1 VLTFRH
7 GRGRGARTIS
17 LPFLLALSLGALAA
31 APAHASLPQSH
42 RGQHG
47 ASTSPAAVRRAGAGG
62 LSPAEAAERAGR
74 TGRRVTVS
82 ALTTPNSATTVSPDG
97 TFTVTQ
103 SLVPVRAWRGG
114 HWRPLDAT
122 LRANRN
128 GTISP
133 AVTTTPLVLSGGG
146 RAPLAVL
153 ASGPRQLSLSWP
165 RPLPAPA
172 ISGATATY
180 RNVLP
185 GVNLVLT
192 ADTQGGFSDVVV
204 VTSARA
210 AANPALRSLRLTV
223 TAKGLVLSASKAG
236 NLTAAAGRTAPPLFT
251 AQPPLAWD
259 SAPPP
264 ARMPTSKGPGGIVV
278 NRATG
283 MPAYSSVTAPGAAA
297 RVARVPV
304 TLAGHALTLSP
315 PASVLTGRHVT
326 YPVYIDPTWYSVGT
340 KASDWTQVDKGYPTT
355 TYWNEGSD
363 LQIGQCPASIS
374 PPGACGP
381 GNGVEVARSFV
392 RVPIPSALTSSTQ
405 INNSFMYMTNVS
417 SPSCTATAAQLWT
430 TGGIGSG
437 TDWNNQPGW
446 NSEVQSK
453 SFAYGYTGCGYK
465 ANNVTWDITSIM
477 QRDAADNYTN
487 QTFGIRAANESDN
500 LGWKQ
505 FWSGAKNITT
515 STQYNDPPN
524 NPTARATSPGGSCQ
538 YSASAAPVIGNDDVT
553 FSAAVSDN
561 DGDNSLTTRFLILN
575 SSGSTVYDTKT
586 AGTSVVTG
594 NKTTARLILAR
605 SVMQGLQSGGNST
618 EFTYHW
624 YAITTDDNGLN
635 SNTPAD
641 DCYFKYNPLGPSA
654 PTITVPASGQLGQS
668 VAATFTAPPN
678 CSPTTSP
685 CPVSYVYQTG
695 AHAPVTVTADGGGNW
710 SGTIAVSQV
719 GPIDLT
725 VYALATGGNPG
736 ESATA
741 EFLGTAPATPYADG
755 YFSGGSYPDLLTL
768 GTGAKPSLWLRPG
781 TGNGAVGPATDIGS
795 LGTGLNPG
803 TDGPGDWAGA
813 TVLHGDFTGDGVQDV
828 MAYYPTTGNGV
839 IIAGNGNAS
848 SLAPVSGN
856 VSFAQSGL
864 MASGDTGDTPGQALV
879 GAGNASELSTGTDDM
894 IGVSGDSTNGYELDL
909 YTNGLC
915 AGCAFAGGY
924 GWDETLATQAPDGT
938 ADWQNYALATAQPGG
953 NPGATVLFALDKST
967 GALYESTNPSQS
979 ATSVIGSGN
988 WAQLSVPWGA
998 SPPTLVSADVN
1009 QAGKTELWTLSGGT
1023 ATAYLLNGSALG
1035 GEGAGSPANAP
1046 TNDWALTDGSPV
1058 AQTGTA
1064 TTATDSVTGS
1074 TATLTSG
1081 VTWGDDDY
1089 FSADASFDG
1098 QTGYLTPPSGTI
1110 PGSDTTPSISVWFKT
1125 TATDGVLVSV
1135 QSQAL
1140 SAGSTT
1146 SGGYNP
1152 VIYIGTDGK
1161 LRAEWWNGNAGAP
1174 IASTAAVNDGLWH
1187 HAVLTATGNTQY
1199 LDIDGKLQGTLPG
1212 TVILASLPNLNFG
1225 AGYIGGSW
1233 PTEPHYKQSGNT
1245 GYLDYF
1251 NGELADIT
1259 ASSVPAVTGGYWAYT
1274 AKGNIYNEGGAGW
1287 WGSQANNITNGAGL
1301 AITPDGAGYWL
1312 VTATGTVYAYGD
1324 ATTGTSVPGPACPV
1338 IGAVG
1343 NPTGGYYAYTACG
1356 NIYNEGGAVW
1366 YGSQAGKIT
1375 NGAGLAVTADGGGY
1389 WLITASGTVY
1399 AYGDATTGTSISPA
1413 CSIIGAAGD
1422 PAGGYFAYTACGN
1435 VYQEAGA
1442 VWDGSEAGAITNGAG
1457 LAVTADGG
1465 GYWLITTSG
1474 TVYAYGDATGGTSVS
1489 TSNTL
1494 AGAVGSPAR

>member
-1 VLTFRH
+1 
-7 GRGRGARTIS
+7 
-17 LPFLLALSLGALAA
+17 
-31 APAHASLPQSH
+31 
-42 RGQHG
+42 
-47 ASTSPAAVRRAGAGG
+47 
-62 LSPAEAAERAGR
+62 
-74 TGRRVTVS
+74 VS

-97 TFTVTQ
+97 TFTATESV
-103 SLVPVRAWRGG
+103 LPVRAWRKGR
-114 HWRPLDAT
+114 WLPLSAS
-122 LRANRN
+122 LRANPD
-128 GTISP
+128 GTLSP
-133 AVTTTPLVLSGGG
+133 AVTTTRLALSGGG

-153 ASGPRQLSLSWP
+153 SAGPRQLSLSWP
-165 RPLPAPA
+165 RPLPVPV

-180 RNVLP
+180 RGVLP

-192 ADTQGGFSDVVV
+192 ADKQGGFSDVLV

-210 AANPALRSLRLTV
+210 AANPALRSIRLTV
-223 TAKGLVLSASKAG
+223 AARGLVLSASRAG
-236 NLTAAAGRTAPPLFT
+236 ALTAAAGRTAPPLFG

-264 ARMPTSKGPGGIVV
+264 ASTRTTRGPGGIAVD
-278 NRATG
+278 RATG
-283 MPAYSSVTAPGAAA
+283 VPAHSSVTAPGTSA
-297 RVARVPV
+297 RVTRVPV
-304 TLAGHALTLSP
+304 SLSGHVLTLAP
-315 PASVLTGRHVT
+315 PASALTGKGVA
-326 YPVYIDPTWYSVGT
+326 YPVYIDPTWYSAGA
-340 KASDWTQVDKGYPTT
+340 KASDWTQVDSGFPTT
-355 TYWNEGSD
+355 SYWHESSD
-363 LQIGQCPASIS
+363 MQVGDCPSSIT
-374 PPGACGP
+374 PPSQSC
-381 GNGVEVARSFV
+381 NGMGVARSFFKM
-392 RVPIPSALTSSTQ
+392 PIPAALTGSTV
-405 INNSFMYMTNVS
+405 INSAHVYMTENWA
-417 SPSCTATAAQLWT
+417 PSCTKKSVRLYT
-430 TGGIGSG
+430 TGGISSSTTWNHQPSWASSYLYQDAAFGYSSSCPYTNNDIVWDVSG
-437 TDWNNQPGW
+437 TISGDAGH
-446 NSEVQSK
+446 QS
-453 SFAYGYTGCGYK
+453 TQ
-465 ANNVTWDITSIM
+465 TWGL
-477 QRDAADNYTN
+477 RAADETD
-487 QTFGIRAANESDN
+487 QLA
-500 LGWKQ
+500 WKK
-505 FWSGAKNITT
+505 FKSGGSNITMSVT
-515 STQYNDPPN
+515 YNDPPN

-538 YSASAAPVIGNDDVT
+538 YSASSAPVIGNDDVT

-561 DGDNSLTTRFLILN
+561 DGDNHLTTRFLVLS

-605 SVMQGLQSGGNST
+605 SIMQGLQTGGNST

-635 SNTPAD
+635 SSTPAD

-695 AHAPVTVTADGGGNW
+695 AHAPVTVTADANGNW

-736 ESATA
+736 ESASA
-741 EFLGTAPATPYADG
+741 EFLGTAPATPYANG

-781 TGNGAVGPATDIGS
+781 TGNGAVGPAADIGS
-795 LGTGLNPG
+795 LGTGINPG
-803 TDGPGDWAGA
+803 TDGPSDWAGA

-828 MAYYPTTGNGV
+828 MAYYPSTGNGV
-839 IIAGNGNAS
+839 VIAGNGNAS
-848 SLAPVSGN
+848 SLVPDSGN
-856 VSFAQSGL
+856 VSFAQGGL

-879 GAGNASELSTGTDDM
+879 GAGNASELSTGADDM

-915 AGCAFAGGY
+915 TGCAFAGGY
-924 GWDETLATQAPDGT
+924 GWDEALATQAPDGT
-938 ADWQNYALATAQPGG
+938 ADWQNYALTTAQPGG
-953 NPGATVLFALDKST
+953 NPSATVLFALDNAT

-979 ATSVIGSGN
+979 ATSVIGTGN
-988 WAQLSVPWGA
+988 WARISVPWGA
-998 SPPTLVSADVN
+998 SPPALVSADVN
-1009 QAGKTELWTLSGGT
+1009 HAGQTELWTLSGGT
-1023 ATAYLLNGSALG
+1023 ATAYVLNGSTLG

-1046 TNDWALTDGSPV
+1046 TNDWALTDGSPL
-1058 AQTGTA
+1058 AQTSA

-1074 TATLTSG
+1074 SATLTSG

-1089 FSADASFDG
+1089 FSSDASFDG

-1110 PGSDTTPSISVWFKT
+1110 PGSDTTPSVSVWFKT
-1125 TATDGVLVSV
+1125 TAADGVLVSV
-1135 QSQAL
+1135 QGQAL

-1152 VIYIGTDGK
+1152 VMYIGTDGK

-1174 IASTAAVNDGLWH
+1174 ITSTAAVNDGLWH

-1199 LDIDGKLQGTLPG
+1199 LDIDGKLQATLPG
-1212 TVILASLPNLNFG
+1212 TVTLASLPNLDFG
-1225 AGYIGGSW
+1225 AGYLGGSW

-1251 NGELADIT
+1251 NGELADVT
-1259 ASSVPAVTGGYWAYT
+1259 ASSVPTVTGGYWAYT

-1287 WGSQANNITNGAGL
+1287 WGSQAGNISNGAGL

-1324 ATTGTSVPGPACPV
+1324 AATGTSVPGPACPV

-1343 NPTGGYYAYTACG
+1343 NPNGGYYAYTACG

-1366 YGSQAGKIT
+1366 YGSQAGNIT
-1375 NGAGLAVTADGGGY
+1375 NGAGLAVTADGRGY

-1442 VWDGSEAGAITNGAG
+1442 VWDGSQAGAITNGAG

-1465 GYWLITTSG
+1465 GYWLITASG
-1474 TVYAYGDATGGTSVS
+1474 TVYAYGDATGGTSVTS
-1489 TSNTL
+1489 SNTL
-1494 AGAVGSPAR
+1494 TGAVGSPAR